1 MSLAFIRNFLVRG
14 LAVITLAGCAGD
26 QAFQSGKTLLAEGR
40 VEEGLS
46 QLEIATKVEPSNA
59 RYRSYLYRE
68 REAAINQWL
77 TQANAARIN
86 GQFEVAEAGYRRVLN
101 LDGNNQRAQA
111 GLTAVATDRNN
122 AQHMNEANAAFKK
135 GDLDAAQ
142 NKLRVILTQ
151 DPKYREALALQR
163 RIEEK
168 SAQESIA
175 SPTLKS
181 SLKKPITLEFRDVD
195 LKSALE
201 IISRTA
207 NINFVMDKDVRPDLK
222 TTIFVKNTTIE
233 DALQFLLVTNQLEKK
248 VLNENTVL
256 IYPNSPAKTRDYQ
269 DLVVRSF
276 YLANADTKQ
285 TLNMIKTLLKTRDVF
300 IDEKLN
306 LLIMRDTPEAIRL
319 AEKLIAVQDLAEPEV
334 LLDVE
339 VLEVSRSRLMELG
352 INYPAQ
358 IGVSVLGATG
368 VAGQLTYPEF
378 QSPSSD
384 LLRLSVGDPVAVIN
398 LKKQD
403 GDSNLL
409 ANPRIRVKNREKAKI
424 HIGDR
429 VPVITTTSSPTIG
442 VSESV
447 TYLDVG
453 LKLDVE
459 ANVYLQDEVAIKVGL
474 EVSNV
479 VSENTSRNGTLTY
492 RIGSRSASTTLQLKD
507 GETQVLAGLINDEE
521 RNSADK
527 IPGLGDLPMLGRLFS
542 SHKDTK
548 SKTEIVLLITP
559 HVVRNLSRPT
569 ASDAE
574 FAFGT
579 DTSVGGGLRMRSAEP
594 TPVTPGTPAPGQI
607 PRSVF
612 PSQPAPLQP
621 SGIPQTVAPPAG
633 ERPAVP
639 VTVNPSVPGSPP
651 AAQPAVPED
660 EGNEGAISN

>member
-1 MSLAFIRNFLVRG
+1 MVCG
-14 LAVITLAGCAGD
+14 VAVITLAGCASD
-26 QAFQSGKTLLAEGR
+26 QAFQNGKTLLAQGR
-40 VEEGLS
+40 VEEGLA
-46 QLEIATKVEPSNA
+46 QLEAATKVEPSNA

-86 GQFEVAEAGYRRVLN
+86 DQLDEAQAGYQRVLN
-101 LDGNNQRAQA
+101 LDVNNQRAQA
-111 GLTAVATDRNN
+111 GLTAIAADRRNT
-122 AQHMNEANAAFKK
+122 QHMQAASAAFKK
-135 GDLDAAQ
+135 GDIDIAQ
-142 NKLRVILTQ
+142 EELRTILTQ
-151 DPKYREALALQR
+151 NPKHREAVALQR

-168 SAQESIA
+168 NAREDIA
-175 SPTLKS
+175 GPILKS

-195 LKSALE
+195 LKSAFE
-201 IISRTA
+201 ILSRTA
-207 NINFVMDKDVRPDLK
+207 NINFVMDKDIRPDLK
-222 TTIFVKNTTIE
+222 ATIFVKNTTIE

-319 AEKLIAVQDLAEPEV
+319 AEKLIAVHDLAEPEV

-352 INYPAQ
+352 INYPTQ
-358 IGVSVLGATG
+358 IGVSLLGATG
-368 VAGQLTYPEF
+368 TAGLLTYPEF
-378 QSPSSD
+378 QNPSSD
-384 LLRLSVGDPVAVIN
+384 LLRLNVGNPVAVIN

-542 SHKDTK
+542 SHKDSK
-548 SKTEIVLLITP
+548 NKTEIVLLITP
-559 HVVRNLSRPT
+559 HVVRNLSRPAAT
-569 ASDAE
+569 DAE
-574 FAFGT
+574 FSFGT
-579 DTSVGGGLRMRSAEP
+579 DTAVGGGLRLRSVDTAP
-594 TPVTPGTPAPGQI
+594 VTSGTTPATPVQTAPT
-607 PRSVF
+607 SVRQSQF
-612 PSQPAPLQP
+612 PSQPAPQP
-621 SGIPQTVAPPAG
+621 GAAPSVVAPPASQSPVSPVIVIPPS
-633 ERPAVP
+633 PAGAP
-639 VTVNPSVPGSPP
+639 EEPS
-651 AAQPAVPED
+651 VPED
-660 EGNEGAISN
+660 EATIGN

>member
-77 TQANAARIN
+77 SQANAARIN

-111 GLTAVATDRNN
+111 GLTAVAADRNN

-334 LLDVE
+334 LLEVE

-352 INYPAQ
+352 INYPGQ

-384 LLRLSVGDPVAVIN
+384 LLRLNVGDPVAIVN

-429 VPVITTTSSPTIG
+429 VPVITSTTTQFST
-442 VSESV
+442 SESV

-474 EVSNV
+474 EVSSV
-479 VSENTSRNGTLTY
+479 VGEIETANTLAY

-559 HVVRNLSRPT
+559 HVVRNLSRPA

-633 ERPAVP
+633 QPPAVP
-639 VTVNPSVPGSPP
+639 VIVNPSAPGSPP
-651 AAQPAVPED
+651 ATQPAAPED
-660 EGNEGAISN
+660 EGNEGAINN

>member
-1 MSLAFIRNFLVRG
+1 MVQG
-14 LAVITLAGCAGD
+14 LAVLTLAGCAND
-26 QAFQSGKTLLAEGR
+26 QAFQSGRTLLAEGR

-46 QLEIATKVEPSNA
+46 QLESAAKAAPDNVK
-59 RYRSYLYRE
+59 YRSYLYRE

-77 TQANAARIN
+77 TQANSARVN
-86 GQFEVAEAGYRRVLN
+86 GQLEEAQAGYQRVLN
-101 LDGNNQRAQA
+101 LDSGNERAQA
-111 GLTAVATDRNN
+111 GLNALAKDRDNV
-122 AQHMNEANAAFKK
+122 QHMKEATEAFQK
-135 GDLDAAQ
+135 DDEDTAQ
-142 NKLRVILTQ
+142 EKLRTILAQ
-151 DPKYREALALQR
+151 DPQNREARALLR

-168 SAQESIA
+168 DARQGIA
-175 SPTLKS
+175 SPILKS
-181 SLKKPITLEFRDVD
+181 SLKKPVTLEFRDVD
-195 LKSALE
+195 LKSAFE
-201 IISRTA
+201 ILSRTA
-207 NINFVMDKDVRPDLK
+207 NINFVMDKDIRPDLK
-222 TTIFVKNTTIE
+222 ATIFVKNTTIE
-233 DALQFLLVTNQLEKK
+233 DALQFLLITNQLEKK
-248 VLNENTVL
+248 VLNENTIL

-269 DLVVRSF
+269 DLVVKSF

-352 INYPAQ
+352 IKYPSQ
-358 IGVSVLGATG
+358 IGVGLIGAAGAGVLTANEAQNLNSGL
-368 VAGQLTYPEF
+368 VQ
-378 QSPSSD
+378 
-384 LLRLSVGDPVAVIN
+384 LSVGNPVAVLN
-398 LKKQD
+398 LQKQD

-459 ANVYLQDEVAIKVGL
+459 ANVYLEDEVAIKVGL

-479 VSENTSRNGTLTY
+479 VGENTSRNGTLTY

-542 SHKDTK
+542 SHKDSK

-559 HVVRNLSRPT
+559 HVVRNLTRPAAT
-569 ASDAE
+569 DAE
-574 FAFGT
+574 FSFGT
-579 DTSVGGGLRMRSAEP
+579 DTSVGGGLRLRSAETMPAPP
-594 TPVTPGTPAPGQI
+594 TPPAPSAPSQT
-607 PRSVF
+607 PRSTF
-612 PSQPAPLQP
+612 PSQPTQLQP
-621 SGIPQTVAPPAG
+621 NAVPPGATPPAG
-633 ERPAVP
+633 ERPAIPVIGVP
-639 VTVNPSVPGSPP
+639 PSPADP
-651 AAQPAVPED
+651 AAEEPPVAPEE
-660 EGNEGAISN
+660 EGTMGN